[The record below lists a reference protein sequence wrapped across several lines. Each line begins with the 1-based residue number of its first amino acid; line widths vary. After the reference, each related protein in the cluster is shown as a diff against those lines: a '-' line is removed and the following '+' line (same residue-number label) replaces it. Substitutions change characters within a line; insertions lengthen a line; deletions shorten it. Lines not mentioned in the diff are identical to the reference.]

1 VETSGAAGRRDKWLF
16 DGISYVVAGASG
28 FSYLHAG
35 DDIPFGVAQVAV
47 SIGGLLA
54 GLLPDRARAF
64 RWLMSPAVVACGIAE
79 LREGHWIRGTMMFA
93 VVLIA
98 IAAPRFLKT
107 SAHLPNDPVA
117 ERSGAS
123 AST

>member
-1 VETSGAAGRRDKWLF
+1 VETSGAARRRDKWLF
-16 DGISYVVAGASG
+16 DGISCVLVGASG

-35 DDIPFGVAQVAV
+35 DDIPFGVAQLAV
-47 SIGGLLA
+47 SIGGLVS
-54 GLLPDRARAF
+54 GFLPDRARAF
-64 RWLMSPAVVACGIAE
+64 RWLMAPVVVACGIAE

-107 SAHLPNDPVA
+107 SAHPTTDPEA
-117 ERSGAS
+117 ARSGAS
-123 AST
+123 AET